1 MLMGPRAR
9 MVGLAAMLPPG
20 ILQCNYKRKARGGR
34 EPAPLLSFHLRAVLD
49 QLERGVVA

>member
-1 MLMGPRAR
+1 MADLVLTRTHGWTGRD
-9 MVGLAAMLPPG
+9 LASW
-20 ILQCNYKRKARGGR
+20 QCNYKRKARGRR